1 MVQGEEV
8 YKGKPRVFKY
18 GMKAYAKM
26 RGFTGK
32 RALKEVER
40 LKKLYPTAP
49 VSLEPKAPH
58 RSRTMRSYWE
68 DVKLIVKGHET
79 SIKEARKILKREKEG
94 DRRVRVKVMVIKKGK
109 SWQLMVKGAYKNKE
123 TSETAIEEGASYLKK
138 SRDEYEEAFEECI
151 KDALNRLGSA
161 IFGDGYADIEDSDW
175 ELTKVLKK
183 TWIRY
188 YGKEPTEME
197 GEHI

>member
-32 RALKEVER
+32 RALKEVAR

-58 RSRTMRSYWE
+58 ISRSMRNYWE
-68 DVKLIVKGHET
+68 DVKLVAKGHVT
-79 SIKEARKILKREKEG
+79 SMKEARKILKRK
-94 DRRVRVKVMVIKKGK
+94 RKVIG
-109 SWQLMVKGAYKNKE
+109 G
-123 TSETAIEEGASYLKK
+123 
-138 SRDEYEEAFEECI
+138 
-151 KDALNRLGSA
+151 
-161 IFGDGYADIEDSDW
+161 
-175 ELTKVLKK
+175 
-183 TWIRY
+183 
-188 YGKEPTEME
+188 
-197 GEHI
+197 